1 MSLFNERNDRM
12 QQILTLA
19 SILVPLVFALTS
31 LIKSQTTNY
40 RILPAIN
47 LVAGILLG
55 ILYALSFDPI
65 NIVVYAWAGA
75 VAGLAASGLFDLGD
89 SMGNQQ
95 TTSLD
100 YGDGQSE
107 TEVAHYKTELND
119 EE

>member
-1 MSLFNERNDRM
+1 MKEILLAATVISPLIVGITGLIKTQIDNY
-12 QQILTLA
+12 QILPVTN
-19 SILVPLVFALTS
+19 
-31 LIKSQTTNY
+31 LI
-40 RILPAIN
+40 
-47 LVAGILLG
+47 AGILLG
-55 ILYALSFDPI
+55 SLYALSFVQESI
-65 NIVVYAWAGA
+65 ILYAWAGA